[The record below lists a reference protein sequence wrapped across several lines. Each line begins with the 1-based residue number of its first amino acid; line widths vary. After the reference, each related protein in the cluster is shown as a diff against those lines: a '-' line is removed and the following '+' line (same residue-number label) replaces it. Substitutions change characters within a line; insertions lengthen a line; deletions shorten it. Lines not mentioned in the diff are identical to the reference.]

1 MPYFQCPECG
11 LTLKRHPQLAA
22 IDDLC
27 PRCRATGRSPVAL
40 AVLALAGHRHGGRQ
54 GPGEAVDHHLLTL
67 RGEHLDALTTITLW
81 GELDVASAATLEAEV
96 MVAERNGAVAIML
109 DLSGLEFVDS
119 AGLHAILA
127 CERRCRSR
135 GVALSLLRGPAQV
148 QRLFEL
154 TRTSERLA
162 FLD

>member
-27 PRCRATGRSPVAL
+27 PRCRASDRSPVAL
-40 AVLALAGHRHGGRQ
+40 AVLALAGHRGGRQ
-54 GPGEAVDHHLLTL
+54 GFEEATDHHLLTL
-67 RGEHLDALTTITLW
+67 RGEHLGARTTITLW

-96 MVAERNGAVAIML
+96 MVAERNGAVAITL
-109 DLSGLEFVDS
+109 DLSGLEFADT

-135 GVALSLLRGPAQV
+135 GVALTLLRGPAQV